1 MSRIAALV
9 YGIVAYLVFFVTFL
23 YAVDFVGNVM
33 VRKTIDSGGGAFSLR
48 ALTVDLLL
56 LGLFAVQH
64 SVMARPAVK
73 RALARI
79 IPPPIE
85 RSTYVLCA
93 SLCLILLFW
102 QWRPMTGIVWDVQND
117 FFQGVLWALFWG
129 GWITVLLSTFLIN
142 HFDLFGIKQVLCYV
156 FRIPYRPEGF
166 ATPGFYQLV
175 RHPIYLGFLFAFW
188 STPRMTQGHLVF
200 ALATTGY
207 ILVGI
212 HYEERDLLRA
222 FGDAYRS
229 YRARVPM
236 LIPFTKR
243 REAGVAQRMP
253 MR

>member
-1 MSRIAALV
+1 MSRIAALT
-9 YGIVAYLVFFVTFL
+9 YGIVAYCVFFVTFL

-33 VRKTIDSGGGAFSLR
+33 VRKTIDSGGGAFSLP
-48 ALTVDLLL
+48 ALAIDLAL
-56 LGLFAVQH
+56 LGLLAVQH
-64 SVMARPAVK
+64 IVMTRAATR
-73 RALARI
+73 RALARF
-79 IPPPIE
+79 IPTLLE

-102 QWRPMTGIVWDVQND
+102 QWRPMTGLVWDVQND

-142 HFDLFGIKQVLCYV
+142 HFDLFGIKQVLCHV

-175 RHPIYLGFLFAFW
+175 RHPIYFGFLFAFW
-188 STPRMTQGHLVF
+188 STPRMTQGHLVL
-200 ALATTGY
+200 ALVTTAY
-207 ILVGI
+207 ILVGV
-212 HYEERDLLRA
+212 HYEERSLLRA

-243 REAGVAQRMP
+243 RDTEVIQRMP
-253 MR
+253 TR